1 MFEVVTSMLVK
12 IVVLLAGALCRTI
25 NGYKDFRKKKN
36 MPPSSYPLKYGVIF

>member
-12 IVVLLAGALCRTI
+12 IVVLLAGALCPTI
-25 NGYKDFRKKKN
+25 NGYKNFLKKN